1 MEHAYRH
8 RGFAEAQAS
17 YVVPRYRDGYSAFP
31 SAPLRRIET
40 VREGLP
46 VADIDDL
53 LTSGRLTAVELDQ
66 LVLPRKTL
74 AHRRTMG
81 RLSPEQSDRLLR
93 IVRILDAADET
104 FQSSGKAAIW
114 LRRPTAPLGGH
125 APLDLLDTDI
135 GTREVE
141 RLLDRVAHGIAA

>member
-1 MEHAYRH
+1 MTTVDE
-8 RGFAEAQAS
+8 
-17 YVVPRYRDGYSAFP
+17 
-31 SAPLRRIET
+31 LLET
-40 VREGLP
+40 
-46 VADIDDL
+46 
-53 LTSGRLTAVELDQ
+53 GRLTAVELDR

-93 IVRILDAADET
+93 VIRVLDAADQT
-104 FQSSGKAAIW
+104 FVSSDKATLW

-125 APLDLLDTDI
+125 APIDLLDTDI

-141 RLLDRVAHGIAA
+141 RLLARIAHGIAA

>member
-8 RGFAEAQAS
+8 SGFGEAQAR
-17 YVVPRYRDGYSAFP
+17 YIVPRHQHGYSAFP
-31 SAPLRRIET
+31 SSPLRRIET

-46 VADIDDL
+46 LATVDDL
-53 LTSGRLTAVELDQ
+53 LASGRLTAVELDR
-66 LVLPRKTL
+66 LVLPSKTL

-93 IVRILDAADET
+93 IVRILDAADEA
-104 FQSSGKAAIW
+104 FASPDKATLW
-114 LRRPTAPLGGH
+114 LRRPTVPLGGH

-141 RLLDRVAHGIAA
+141 RLLARIAHGIAA

>member
-1 MEHAYRH
+1 MTRAYGH
-8 RGFAEAQAS
+8 RGFSEVQQPFHLPLSWASSSASTIEA
-17 YVVPRYRDGYSAFP
+17 
-31 SAPLRRIET
+31 

-46 VADIDDL
+46 VAVIDDL
-53 LTSGRLTAVELDQ
+53 LACGRLSAVELDR

-93 IVRILDAADET
+93 ILRILDEADGV
-104 FQSSGKAAIW
+104 FGAPDKAARW
-114 LRRPTAPLGGH
+114 LRRPTAPLGDS

-141 RLLDRVAHGIAA
+141 RLLARIAHGIAA

>member
-1 MEHAYRH
+1 MEHAYRQQ
-8 RGFAEAQAS
+8 GFSEAPAS
-17 YVVPRYRDGYSAFP
+17 FTFPAQWQGNSVSSHSA
-31 SAPLRRIET
+31 LQRIET

-46 VADIDDL
+46 IATVDEL
-53 LTSGRLTAVELDQ
+53 LETGRLTAVELDR

-93 IVRILDAADET
+93 IVRVLDAADQT
-104 FQSSGKAAIW
+104 FVSSGKAMLW

-125 APLDLLDTDI
+125 APIDLLDTDI

-141 RLLDRVAHGIAA
+141 RLLARIAHGIAA